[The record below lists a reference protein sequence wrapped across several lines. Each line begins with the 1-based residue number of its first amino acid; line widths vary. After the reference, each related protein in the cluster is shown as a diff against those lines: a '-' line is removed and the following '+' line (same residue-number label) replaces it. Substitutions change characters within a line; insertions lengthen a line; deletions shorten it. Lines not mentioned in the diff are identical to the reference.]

1 MLNSK
6 LGEDMKKNYILIKIN
21 LIHIINIIIFVLMT
35 HGLTYGKMQNES
47 FIIYFSDTISVTG
60 NVSTLSGEKIEN
72 AVVEIDGISDIYYSD
87 SKGMFSLKL
96 RIGTEYILK
105 VSATGYR
112 AVEISILS
120 QLLSSDQLNIVMEEM
135 EYLVPEILILGK
147 SDRLFRKIPGSV
159 SYLSRQ
165 LIDELQPVSGNEI
178 FRTSPGVHLTD
189 EDGPGLRLNLG
200 IRGLDPD
207 RSRSVH
213 ILEDGIPVALAPYG
227 EPEMYYTPVM
237 DRMKG
242 VEILKGSGQ
251 ILFGPQT
258 IGGVINYL
266 SLSPPENFEG
276 KIKAIAGQ
284 GGYLNNLIQCG
295 NTVGNIGYQVSLLH
309 KRAEK
314 LVNTG
319 FNLSDLTWRL
329 VFNFSEKSSLTV
341 KTAIYDESSDASYI
355 GLTQT
360 MFDAGNDFFT
370 LMAPDDRLD
379 IRRYSLGL
387 IHQYQIYPSLKIVT
401 TAYAYS
407 TTRNWRRQDFVLN
420 TASNNKPVNW
430 TGVTWG
436 DESIQGGA
444 VFMRNSTGN
453 RNRQFAVVGI
463 QTTVEWKYG
472 LLGLSNQL
480 KAGMRYH
487 HEGTNE
493 QRINGTKYNV
503 RSGNLVEDELRS
515 GDAWSFFIQNQTDI
529 SERLSFNF
537 GFRTE
542 YFNYSRDIYRST
554 FNINGVNAVRDT
566 FIGNEGIV
574 KQFIPGAGINFK
586 VSDKTRI
593 FGGIH
598 TGFAPPRTKDAISN
612 AGEVYNLDAEKSIN
626 TEMGIR
632 SQISQNVFTE
642 LTLFSMNFSNQVIPV
657 SESSGGT
664 GAGLVNGGSTF
675 HRGVEFALV
684 TDISGLLKWN
694 TLRIHHQTSVTL
706 TDSRFTGDRFI
717 GGENLSGKKTPYAPS
732 KLLNT
737 VLSIEHMS
745 GPGCSF
751 VWNSVSEQFTD
762 EINSILPSPDGR
774 NGIIPAYQL
783 LDVNLFYNVRP
794 WNTKFSFSI
803 KNINDER
810 FIINRRPQGIR
821 VGMPRYFSGGI
832 EISF

>member
-1 MLNSK
+1 MFQ
-6 LGEDMKKNYILIKIN
+6 KIN
-21 LIHIINIIIFVLMT
+21 LIHIINIVLFVIMMQGSGYSRVQKGSII
-35 HGLTYGKMQNES
+35 G
-47 FIIYFSDTISVTG
+47 YFSDTITVKGYVT
-60 NVSTLSGEKIEN
+60 SSSGYIIES
-72 AVVEIDGISDIYYSD
+72 AVVEVDGTSEIVFSD
-87 SKGMFSLKL
+87 KNGMFSIKL
-96 RIGTEYILK
+96 FSGIDYVFK
-105 VSATGYR
+105 VSATGYK

-120 QLLSSDQLNIVMEEM
+120 QLLNSDQLNIVMEEM
-135 EYLVPEILILGK
+135 DYLVPEILILGK
-147 SDRLFRKIPGSV
+147 ADRIFRKIPGSV

-165 LIDELQPVSGNEI
+165 LIDGLQPVSGNEV
-178 FRTSPGVHLTD
+178 FRTSPGVHIAD

-207 RSRSVH
+207 RSRSVL

-276 KIKAIAGQ
+276 KIKSVAGQ
-284 GGYLNNLIQCG
+284 GGYFNNLIQCG
-295 NTVGNIGYQVSLLH
+295 NTIGNIGYQVSLLH

-319 FNLSDLTWRL
+319 FNLSDLTSRL

-341 KTAIYDESSDASYI
+341 KTAFYHESSNASYI

-370 LMAPDDRLD
+370 LMAPDDRLE

-387 IHQYQIYPSLKIVT
+387 IHQYQVHPSLKVVT

-420 TASNNKPVNW
+420 AASNDKPSHW

-453 RNRQFAVVGI
+453 RNRQFAVAGI
-463 QTTVEWKYG
+463 QSTVELKYD
-472 LLGLSNQL
+472 LFRFSNEL
-480 KAGMRYH
+480 KAGLRYH

-503 RSGNLVEDELRS
+503 KSGNLIDDEQRS
-515 GDAWSFFIQNQTDI
+515 GDAWSFFFQNQTDL
-529 SERLSFNF
+529 SERFTLNL
-537 GFRTE
+537 GLRTE
-542 YFNYSRDIYRST
+542 YFNYSRDIYRGT
-554 FNINGVNAVRDT
+554 FRINGVNAVRDT

-574 KQFIPGAGINFK
+574 KQVIPGAGLNFK

-612 AGEVYNLDAEKSIN
+612 VGEVYELEAEKSIN
-626 TEMGIR
+626 SELGIR
-632 SQISQNVFTE
+632 SQISRNVFTE

-664 GAGLVNGGSTF
+664 GAGLVNGGSTL

-684 TDISGLLKWN
+684 TDISGILKWN
-694 TLRIHHQTSVTL
+694 TLRIQQQTSLTL
-706 TDSRFTGDRFI
+706 TDARFTGDRFI
-717 GGENLSGKKTPYAPS
+717 GGENLSGNKTPYAPS
-732 KLLNT
+732 MLLNT

-762 EINSILPSPDGR
+762 KINSILPSPDGR
-774 NGIIPAYQL
+774 SGMIPAYQL
-783 LDVNLFYNVRP
+783 LDVNLFYNVWS

-803 KNINDER
+803 KNITDER
-810 FIINRRPQGIR
+810 FIVNRRPQGIR
-821 VGMPRYFSGGI
+821 VGMPRYFSGGV